1 MGTRFDEVYSYA
13 LTVIKDYQLDKLAK
27 DNFDAFLLYWENI
40 LITVIPDF
48 DGCLKSL
55 DYEYL
60 IEQPTT
66 EGEKKIPCFKETLDI
81 KEKSIL
87 GKLMVIGWFTGK
99 VQDVIQFQG
108 KLSTRDFKT
117 FSEANN
123 LKEKNNY
130 LNGLIE
136 KYEQEVTDYQL
147 QHLEELPYFKD
158 FV

>member
-1 MGTRFDEVYSYA
+1 MGTKFEEVYNYA

-60 IEQPTT
+60 IED
-66 EGEKKIPCFKETLDI
+66 EKNVPYFKEALDT

-99 VQDVIQFQG
+99 IQDVIQFQG

-158 FV
+158 FVC